1 MLTQAQPNSVMS
13 ELASIQKM
21 ILSMISTDE
30 VNSSKLDLEDNEH
43 KDSSLFDMSSEII
56 DLSSCLHDK
65 QVTIPTLNG

>member
-1 MLTQAQPNSVMS
+1 
-13 ELASIQKM
+13 M